1 MGESKK
7 TEVTMPEAYTDTL
20 PPEEISDQLAP
31 VIAELGL
38 AENCRQLA
46 MEGWTVVEEV
56 ASQDF
61 IARFRS
67 KIKEFGRGA
76 NMLLA
81 KDPIFAEAV
90 LNPKVMAMAEFSL
103 GRGFLLTQV
112 ACTVRPKGS
121 PGIALHSDQALGACA
136 VPRAQFDA
144 RLLLGLR

>member
-1 MGESKK
+1 
-7 TEVTMPEAYTDTL
+7 
-20 PPEEISDQLAP
+20 
-31 VIAELGL
+31 
-38 AENCRQLA
+38 
-46 MEGWTVVEEV
+46 
-56 ASQDF
+56 
-61 IARFRS
+61 
-67 KIKEFGRGA
+67 
-76 NMLLA
+76 MLLA
-81 KDPIFAEAV
+81 KDPIFAKAV